1 LFHIRIISHDGSNDD
16 SNDGLSED
24 DLAGLIR
31 QGHFLGAKL
40 RSLRKRNGLTLDE
53 LSARC
58 VQIDAAGAPSVSYL
72 SMVETGK
79 RMPSA
84 QMLEMLAG
92 IFGRDARWFLDEN
105 TEVDVAPPQR
115 ERGGLDAMP
124 LEPAFLFSHELLQN
138 ALPELLSQTGTTGRQ
153 FAQLLIRVWQETRH
167 NNFPDIERAAE
178 ECGGREMPLTLTAL
192 MGICKRHG
200 LAIRWFDDEGPGAD
214 IRKPNGAL
222 IRSRFE
228 APGTVLV
235 NTRLRN
241 QEERLKYELAFFIGH
256 KVLHNGDGAIM
267 PHSSMPSGDVET
279 STSAA
284 GMGAQDV
291 LYAWRDFECSFFA
304 GALLCPRIPF
314 RRFLTREAHSVSAGR
329 KLGVTP
335 AVVMRRMTA
344 VSPYRHWHFFDA
356 YAPGYLRAVYR
367 GNGIP
372 LPWGNM
378 SLVSD
383 PCPRWAVFRL
393 LQDTPAS
400 AAGMHRPRSQISVM
414 QDGKRA
420 RLYCCHSLLTRDALD
435 ELHVLS
441 VGVDLLPALEAQGF
455 DGESVVAAVAEACR
469 QGGGD
474 GRIPT
479 AAAAHIRAASQ
490 VLNIAWIADALALPA
505 SVICPRSGAC
515 PRQSCLGADA
525 TSTALAPA
533 VI

>member
-1 LFHIRIISHDGSNDD
+1 M
-16 SNDGLSED
+16 
-24 DLAGLIR
+24 AGLIR

-58 VQIDAAGAPSVSYL
+58 VQIDAVGAPSVSYL

-79 RMPSA
+79 RMPSPE
-84 QMLEMLAG
+84 MLEMLAG
-92 IFGRDARWFLDEN
+92 IFSKDARWFLDEN
-105 TEVDVAPPQR
+105 TDVEAAPAIRQ
-115 ERGGLDAMP
+115 RGGLEAMP

-178 ECGGREMPLTLTAL
+178 ECGNRQMPLDLDAVL
-192 MGICKRHG
+192 AICKQHALG
-200 LAIRWFDDEGPGAD
+200 VKWFDGD
-214 IRKPNGAL
+214 RKSNGAAV
-222 IRSRFE
+222 RSRFE
-228 APGTVLV
+228 APATVWI
-235 NTRLRN
+235 NKRLRS

-256 KVLHNGDGAIM
+256 KILHNGDGMIS
-267 PHSSMPSGDVET
+267 PHSAAHSGEGEQSGT
-279 STSAA
+279 AG

-314 RRFLTREAHSVSAGR
+314 RRFLIREAHSVTACS
-329 KLGVTP
+329 KVGVTP
-335 AVVMRRMTA
+335 ALVMRRMTA

-356 YAPGYLRAVYR
+356 YPPGYLRAVYR

-393 LQDTPAS
+393 L
-400 AAGMHRPRSQISVM
+400 HRTAEAPSVQKPKSQISIM

-420 RLYCCHSLLTRDALD
+420 RLYCCHSFLTHDALD

-441 VGVDLLPALEAQGF
+441 VGVDLLPALDAQGY
-455 DGESVVAAVAEACR
+455 DGESIVAAVADSCR
-469 QGGGD
+469 RGGGD
-474 GRIPT
+474 GAIP
-479 AAAAHIRAASQ
+479 AEADSAIRAASQ
-490 VLNIAWIADALALPA
+490 VLNISWIADALGSKA

-515 PRQSCLGADA
+515 PRH
-525 TSTALAPA
+525 PA
-533 VI
+533 CA

>member
-1 LFHIRIISHDGSNDD
+1 M
-16 SNDGLSED
+16 
-24 DLAGLIR
+24 AGLIR

-58 VQIDAAGAPSVSYL
+58 VQMDAAVAPSVSYL

-84 QMLEMLAG
+84 EMLDMLAG
-92 IFGRDARWFLDEN
+92 IFSKESRWFLDEN
-105 TEVDVAPPQR
+105 TEVEVAPTQR
-115 ERGGLDAMP
+115 ERGGLAAMP

-178 ECGGREMPLTLTAL
+178 ECGKRAMPLTLEAV
-192 MGICKRHG
+192 MGICRHHG
-200 LAIRWFDDEGPGAD
+200 LDIKWFDGDG
-214 IRKPNGAL
+214 RKPGGAL
-222 IRSRFE
+222 VRSRFE
-228 APGTVLV
+228 APATVLI
-235 NTRLRN
+235 NERLRN
-241 QEERLKYELAFFIGH
+241 QEARLKYELAFFIGH
-256 KVLHNGDGAIM
+256 KVLHNGDGVIS
-267 PHSSMPSGDVET
+267 PHSAVHAAEADAGG
-279 STSAA
+279 SAA

-314 RRFLTREAHSVSAGR
+314 RRFLIREAHRASACH

-335 AVVMRRMTA
+335 ALVMRRMTA

-393 LQDTPAS
+393 LQQT
-400 AAGMHRPRSQISVM
+400 AAPSQEVPKSQISIM
-414 QDGKRA
+414 QDGKRT
-420 RLYCCHSLLTRDALD
+420 RLFCCHSLLTRDALD

-441 VGVDLLPALEAQGF
+441 VGVDLLPALDAQGF
-455 DGESVVAAVAEACR
+455 DGDAIVAAVAESCR
-469 QGGGD
+469 AGGGD
-474 GRIPT
+474 GLIP
-479 AAAAHIRAASQ
+479 ASAGGAIRAASQ
-490 VLNIAWIADALALPA
+490 VLNISWIADALNLPA

-515 PRQSCLGADA
+515 PRQPLSCAR
-525 TSTALAPA
+525 P
-533 VI
+533 

>member
-1 LFHIRIISHDGSNDD
+1 M
-16 SNDGLSED
+16 
-24 DLAGLIR
+24 AGLIR

-58 VQIDAAGAPSVSYL
+58 VQIDAGGAPSVSYL

-84 QMLEMLAG
+84 EMLEMLAG
-92 IFGRDARWFLDEN
+92 IFSKDARWFLDEN
-105 TEVDVAPPQR
+105 TAIEAAPTPPQR
-115 ERGGLDAMP
+115 GGLEAMP

-178 ECGGREMPLTLTAL
+178 ECGNRQMPLTLDAV
-192 MGICKRHG
+192 MAICERHG
-200 LAIRWFDDEGPGAD
+200 LQIKWFDGDG
-214 IRKPNGAL
+214 RKPSGAL
-222 IRSRFE
+222 VRSRFE
-228 APGTVLV
+228 APATVLL
-235 NTRLRN
+235 NKRLRG
-241 QEERLKYELAFFIGH
+241 QEERLKYELAFFVGH
-256 KVLHNGDGAIM
+256 KILHNGDGMIS
-267 PHSSMPSGDVET
+267 PHSAAQTGDGE
-279 STSAA
+279 SPGSAG

-314 RRFLTREAHSVSAGR
+314 RRFLIRESHSVNACH
-329 KLGVTP
+329 KVGVTP
-335 AVVMRRMTA
+335 ALVMRRMTA

-356 YAPGYLRAVYR
+356 YPPGYLRAVYR

-393 LQDTPAS
+393 LQTPDAPS
-400 AAGMHRPRSQISVM
+400 VQTPKSQISVM

-441 VGVDLLPALEAQGF
+441 VGVDLLPALDAQGF
-455 DGESVVAAVAEACR
+455 DGEEIVSAVADSCR
-469 QGGGD
+469 RGGGD
-474 GRIPT
+474 GAIP
-479 AAAAHIRAASQ
+479 AAASSAIRAASQ
-490 VLNIAWIADALALPA
+490 VLNISWIADALGAKA

-515 PRQSCLGADA
+515 PRHPHACA
-525 TSTALAPA
+525 
-533 VI
+533 

>member
-1 LFHIRIISHDGSNDD
+1 M
-16 SNDGLSED
+16 
-24 DLAGLIR
+24 AGLIR

-58 VQIDAAGAPSVSYL
+58 VQIDAGGAPSVSYL

-84 QMLEMLAG
+84 EMLEMLAG
-92 IFGRDARWFLDEN
+92 IFSKDSRWFLDEN
-105 TEVDVAPPQR
+105 TAVEAAPAPR
-115 ERGGLDAMP
+115 LRGGLEAMP

-178 ECGGREMPLTLTAL
+178 ECGNREMPLTLSAVL
-192 MGICKRHG
+192 AICERHG
-200 LAIRWFDDEGPGAD
+200 LQIKWFDGDG
-214 IRKPNGAL
+214 RKASGAL
-222 IRSRFE
+222 VRSRFE

-235 NTRLRN
+235 NKRLRD
-241 QEERLKYELAFFIGH
+241 QEERLKYELAFFVGH
-256 KVLHNGDGAIM
+256 KILHNGDGMISA
-267 PHSSMPSGDVET
+267 HSAAQIGDGE
-279 STSAA
+279 SPGSAA

-314 RRFLTREAHSVSAGR
+314 RRFLIRESHSVKACH
-329 KLGVTP
+329 KVGVTP
-335 AVVMRRMTA
+335 ALVMRRMTA

-356 YAPGYLRAVYR
+356 YPPGYLRAVYR

-393 LQDTPAS
+393 LQTPDAPS
-400 AAGMHRPRSQISVM
+400 VQTPKSQISVM

-441 VGVDLLPALEAQGF
+441 VGVDLLPALDAQGF
-455 DGESVVAAVAEACR
+455 DGEEIVSAVADSCR
-469 QGGGD
+469 RGGGD
-474 GRIPT
+474 GAIP
-479 AAAAHIRAASQ
+479 AAASSAIRAASQ
-490 VLNIAWIADALALPA
+490 VLNISWIADALDAKA

-515 PRQSCLGADA
+515 PRQP
-525 TSTALAPA
+525 LACA
-533 VI
+533 

>member
-1 LFHIRIISHDGSNDD
+1 M
-16 SNDGLSED
+16 
-24 DLAGLIR
+24 AGLIR

-58 VQIDAAGAPSVSYL
+58 VQIDAAAAPSVSYL

-79 RMPSA
+79 RMPSS
-84 QMLEMLAG
+84 QMLDMLAG
-92 IFGRDARWFLDEN
+92 IFGREARWFLDEN
-105 TEVDVAPPQR
+105 TEVEVAPVR
-115 ERGGLDAMP
+115 ERGGLQAMP
-124 LEPAFLFSHELLQN
+124 LEPAFLFSNELLQN

-167 NNFPDIERAAE
+167 NSFPDIERAAE
-178 ECGGREMPLTLTAL
+178 ECGGREMPLTLDAL
-192 MGICKRHG
+192 LAIGKRHG
-200 LAIRWFDDEGPGAD
+200 LHVKWFDDSPAAGRA
-214 IRKPNGAL
+214 RKPSGPL
-222 IRSRFE
+222 VRSRFE
-228 APGTVLV
+228 APGSVWI
-235 NTRLRN
+235 NGRLRN
-241 QEERLKYELAFFIGH
+241 QDERLKYELAFFIGH
-256 KVLHNGDGAIM
+256 KLLHNGDGVIS
-267 PHSSMPSGDVET
+267 PHSAMDSGALDTVS
-279 STSAA
+279 STA

-314 RRFLTREAHSVSAGR
+314 RRFLIRESHSVQAGR

-335 AVVMRRMTA
+335 ALIMRRMTA

-393 LQDTPAS
+393 LQETPRS
-400 AAGMHRPRSQISVM
+400 THLPQKPKSQISIM
-414 QDGKRA
+414 QDGARV
-420 RLYCCHSLLTRDALD
+420 RLYCCHSLVTRDARD

-441 VGVDLLPALEAQGF
+441 VGVDLSPALEAQGF
-455 DGESVVAAVAEACR
+455 DAESVVAEVAESCR
-469 QGGGD
+469 AGGGD
-474 GRIPT
+474 GKIPVQ
-479 AAAAHIRAASQ
+479 AAAKIRAASQ
-490 VLNIAWIADALALPA
+490 VLNIAWIADALDLQA

-515 PRQSCLGADA
+515 PRQPQSCA
-525 TSTALAPA
+525 
-533 VI
+533 

>member
-1 LFHIRIISHDGSNDD
+1 M
-16 SNDGLSED
+16 
-24 DLAGLIR
+24 AGLIR

-58 VQIDAAGAPSVSYL
+58 VQIDARSAPSVSYL

-84 QMLEMLAG
+84 EMLEMLAG
-92 IFGRDARWFLDEN
+92 IFSKDARWFLDEN
-105 TEVDVAPPQR
+105 TAIEAAPAPR
-115 ERGGLDAMP
+115 ERGGLEAMP

-153 FAQLLIRVWQETRH
+153 FAQLLISVWQETRH

-178 ECGGREMPLTLTAL
+178 ECGKREMPLDLDAVIA
-192 MGICKRHG
+192 ICKRHG
-200 LAIRWFDDEGPGAD
+200 LDIKWFDGDG
-214 IRKPNGAL
+214 RKPNGAL
-222 IRSRFE
+222 VRSRFE
-228 APGTVLV
+228 APGTVLI
-235 NTRLRN
+235 NKRLRR
-241 QEERLKYELAFFIGH
+241 QEERLKYELAFFVGH
-256 KVLHNGDGAIM
+256 KILHNGDGMIS
-267 PHSSMPSGDVET
+267 PHSAAQSGDAET
-279 STSAA
+279 PGSAG

-314 RRFLTREAHSVSAGR
+314 RRFLIRESHNVSACH
-329 KLGVTP
+329 KVGVTP
-335 AVVMRRMTA
+335 ALVMRRMTA
-344 VSPYRHWHFFDA
+344 VCPYRHLDFLDA
-356 YAPGYLRAVYR
+356 CPPRYLRSAIPR
-367 GNGIP
+367 NGIP

-393 LQDTPAS
+393 LQTPDAP
-400 AAGMHRPRSQISVM
+400 AVQMPKSQISVM

-435 ELHVLS
+435 EQHVLS
-441 VGVDLLPALEAQGF
+441 VGVDLLPALDAQGF
-455 DGESVVAAVAEACR
+455 DGEEMVAAVAEACR
-469 QGGGD
+469 RGGGD
-474 GRIPT
+474 GVIPDE
-479 AAAAHIRAASQ
+479 AAAGIRAASQ
-490 VLNIAWIADALALPA
+490 VLNIEWIAEALDSPA

-515 PRQSCLGADA
+515 PRQPQGC
-525 TSTALAPA
+525 
-533 VI
+533 V

>member
-1 LFHIRIISHDGSNDD
+1 MAS
-16 SNDGLSED
+16 
-24 DLAGLIR
+24 LIR

-58 VQIDAAGAPSVSYL
+58 VQMDAAGAPSVSYL

-84 QMLEMLAG
+84 EMLQMLAG
-92 IFGRDARWFLDEN
+92 IFSKDSRWFLDEN
-105 TEVDVAPPQR
+105 TAVEAAPTLRQ
-115 ERGGLDAMP
+115 RGGLEAMP

-178 ECGGREMPLTLTAL
+178 ECGKRQMPLTLDAV
-192 MGICKRHG
+192 MAICERHG
-200 LAIRWFDDEGPGAD
+200 LQIKWFDGDG
-214 IRKPNGAL
+214 RKPSGAL
-222 IRSRFE
+222 VRSRFE
-228 APGTVLV
+228 APATVLI
-235 NTRLRN
+235 NKRLRG
-241 QEERLKYELAFFIGH
+241 QEERLKYELAFFVGH
-256 KVLHNGDGAIM
+256 KILHNGDGMIS
-267 PHSSMPSGDVET
+267 PHSAAQSGDGESPGSVG
-279 STSAA
+279 

-314 RRFLTREAHSVSAGR
+314 RRFLIRESHSVDACH
-329 KLGVTP
+329 KVGVTP
-335 AVVMRRMTA
+335 ALVMRRMTA

-356 YAPGYLRAVYR
+356 YPPGYLRAVYR

-393 LQDTPAS
+393 LQTPDAPS
-400 AAGMHRPRSQISVM
+400 VRTPKSQISVM

-441 VGVDLLPALEAQGF
+441 VGVDLLPALDAQGF
-455 DGESVVAAVAEACR
+455 DGEEIVAAVADSCR
-469 QGGGD
+469 RGGGD
-474 GRIPT
+474 GAIP
-479 AAAAHIRAASQ
+479 AAASSAIRAASQ
-490 VLNIAWIADALALPA
+490 VLNISWIADALGAQA

-515 PRQSCLGADA
+515 PRHPHACA
-525 TSTALAPA
+525 
-533 VI
+533 

>member
-1 LFHIRIISHDGSNDD
+1 M
-16 SNDGLSED
+16 
-24 DLAGLIR
+24 AGLIR

-79 RMPSA
+79 RMPSP
-84 QMLEMLAG
+84 QMLDMLAG
-92 IFGRDARWFLDEN
+92 IFGKDARWFLDEN
-105 TEVDVAPPQR
+105 TEVEVAPSAR
-115 ERGGLDAMP
+115 ARGGLEAMP

-178 ECGGREMPLTLTAL
+178 ECGEREMPLTLDAL
-192 MGICKRHG
+192 MTICKRHD
-200 LAIRWFDDEGPGAD
+200 LQIKWFDGGAAAAQGGAAA
-214 IRKPNGAL
+214 RKPSDAL

-235 NTRLRN
+235 NKRLRN

-256 KVLHNGDGAIM
+256 KILHNGDGAIS
-267 PHSSMPSGDVET
+267 PHSAMHSGDGET
-279 STSAA
+279 SNSTA

-304 GALLCPRIPF
+304 GALLCPRVPF
-314 RRFLTREAHSVSAGR
+314 RRFLIREAHSVSAGR

-335 AVVMRRMTA
+335 ALVMRRMTA

-356 YAPGYLRAVYR
+356 YPPGFLRAVYR

-393 LQDTPAS
+393 LQENPA
-400 AAGMHRPRSQISVM
+400 ARPLMHKPKSQISVM

-441 VGVDLLPALEAQGF
+441 VGVDLLPALEAQGY
-455 DGESVVAAVAEACR
+455 DGESVVAAVADSCSR
-469 QGGGD
+469 GGGD
-474 GRIPT
+474 GKIPPE
-479 AAAAHIRAASQ
+479 AAANIRAASQ
-490 VLNIAWIADALALPA
+490 VLNIAWIADALETQA

-515 PRQSCLGADA
+515 PRQPHVCA
-525 TSTALAPA
+525 
-533 VI
+533 

>member
-1 LFHIRIISHDGSNDD
+1 M
-16 SNDGLSED
+16 
-24 DLAGLIR
+24 AGLIR

-58 VQIDAAGAPSVSYL
+58 VQIDVAGAPSVSYL

-79 RMPSA
+79 RMPSP
-84 QMLEMLAG
+84 QMLQMLAG
-92 IFGRDARWFLDEN
+92 IFGKDSRWFLDEN
-105 TEVDVAPPQR
+105 TEVEVAPAQR
-115 ERGGLDAMP
+115 ERGGLEAMP

-178 ECGGREMPLTLTAL
+178 ECGAREMPLTLDAL
-192 MGICKRHG
+192 MAICLRHG
-200 LAIRWFDDEGPGAD
+200 LQVKWFDEEVRSGQRGG
-214 IRKPNGAL
+214 GAL

-235 NTRLRN
+235 NRRLRS
-241 QEERLKYELAFFIGH
+241 QEGRLKYELAFFIGH
-256 KVLHNGDGAIM
+256 KVLHNGDGAIS
-267 PHSSMPSGDVET
+267 PHSAMHSGDGEA
-279 STSAA
+279 SSSAA

-314 RRFLTREAHSVSAGR
+314 RRFLIREAHSVSAGR
-329 KLGVTP
+329 KLGVT
-335 AVVMRRMTA
+335 AALVMRRMTA

-356 YAPGYLRAVYR
+356 YPPGFLRAVYR

-393 LQDTPAS
+393 LKDAPQST
-400 AAGMHRPRSQISVM
+400 AAIQKPKSQISVM
-414 QDGKRA
+414 QEGKRA

-435 ELHVLS
+435 EVHVLS

-455 DGESVVAAVAEACR
+455 DGEEVVAAVAESCKL
-469 QGGGD
+469 GGGD
-474 GRIPT
+474 GEIPAE
-479 AAAAHIRAASQ
+479 AAANIRAASQ
-490 VLNIAWIADALALPA
+490 VLNISWIADALHSTA

-515 PRQSCLGADA
+515 PRQPKACAQ
-525 TSTALAPA
+525 PA
-533 VI
+533 E

>member
-1 LFHIRIISHDGSNDD
+1 V
-16 SNDGLSED
+16 
-24 DLAGLIR
+24 AGLIR

-58 VQIDAAGAPSVSYL
+58 VQIDAGCAPSVSYL

-79 RMPSA
+79 RMPSG
-84 QMLEMLAG
+84 QMLDMLAG
-92 IFGRDARWFLDEN
+92 IFGKDSRWFLDEN
-105 TEVDVAPPQR
+105 TEVEVAPAQR
-115 ERGGLDAMP
+115 ERGGLEAMP
-124 LEPAFLFSHELLQN
+124 LEPAFLFSNELLQN

-167 NNFPDIERAAE
+167 NSFPDIERAAE
-178 ECGGREMPLTLTAL
+178 ECGGREMPLTLEALTAI
-192 MGICKRHG
+192 GKRHG
-200 LAIRWFDDEGPGAD
+200 LQVRWFDDNAAGVGAAGVLAARRPG
-214 IRKPNGAL
+214 GAL

-228 APGTVLV
+228 APGTVLL
-235 NTRLRN
+235 NKRLRH

-256 KVLHNGDGAIM
+256 KVLHNGDGVIS
-267 PHSSMPSGDVET
+267 PHSTVHSGNGEPS
-279 STSAA
+279 SSAA

-314 RRFLTREAHSVSAGR
+314 RRFLIREAHSVSAGR

-335 AVVMRRMTA
+335 ALVMRRMTA

-356 YAPGYLRAVYR
+356 YPPGYLRAVYR

-393 LQDTPAS
+393 LQEKTTPS
-400 AAGMHRPRSQISVM
+400 APPQKPKSQISVM
-414 QDGKRA
+414 QDGKRS
-420 RLYCCHSLLTRDALD
+420 RLYCCHSLLTRDAID

-441 VGVDLLPALEAQGF
+441 VGVDLLPALDAQGF
-455 DGESVVAAVAEACR
+455 DAASVVAAVAESCR
-469 QGGGD
+469 RGGGD
-474 GRIPT
+474 GQIPEE
-479 AAAAHIRAASQ
+479 AAANIRAASQ
-490 VLNIAWIADALALPA
+490 VLNIAWIADALDMPA

-515 PRQSCLGADA
+515 PRQPQSCA
-525 TSTALAPA
+525 
-533 VI
+533 